1 MIVDKIGSFIQQ
13 ATQQW
18 DQLTVTLI
26 SFLLALAVHHLM
38 ILGTLRRVRSEAT
51 THRLIKKEYAAI
63 PFIYDFVSFAFIL
76 LGVILILLLWF
87 SPAVLVPVVGVFGV
101 IFLVIMCFILS
112 GYIYLVGVSRAT
124 IQVIQELLKKYRS

>member
-1 MIVDKIGSFIQQ
+1 MVVERISSFVER

-26 SFLLALAVHHLM
+26 ALLLALAVHHLM
-38 ILGTLRRVRSEAT
+38 ILGTLRRVRSEVT

-63 PFIYDFVSFAFIL
+63 PLVYDFISFSFIL

-87 SPAVLVPVVGVFGV
+87 WPWVLVPFVGVLGV
-101 IFLVIMCFILS
+101 IFLAIMCFILS
-112 GYIYLVGVSRAT
+112 GYTYLVGVSRAA